1 MLILNYKYVT
11 LPAKSLLGRS
21 EGGKLPIH
29 CKYAPGDPGWSRGQ
43 SSNAE
48 ELPSEV
54 IRSPT
59 KTPQGKKSVG
69 Y

>member
-1 MLILNYKYVT
+1 MLILNYVT

-21 EGGKLPIH
+21 EGGKLPTNYK
-29 CKYAPGDPGWSRGQ
+29 CAPGDPGWPWEQ
-43 SSNAE
+43 SSKAE

-54 IRSPT
+54 I
-59 KTPQGKKSVG
+59 QEF